1 VYDFDADGVLS
12 LSRSEHGYAEVQ
24 MTFQQL
30 DSMMS

>member
-1 VYDFDADGVLS
+1 VFFAASMQNS